1 MDGRLIRFFSIPGF
15 SRCRRSAARLGACAA
30 ALLAVAAHAQIHLP
44 APAIASADAS
54 GNSVYA
60 LTFNGSGHINGT
72 ESLASGGAQK
82 LTVLDAL
89 VWVPDH
95 STSRTALDLV
105 AADATHGRILLYP
118 SPHYGSSTAIF
129 TYKNSGPA
137 HPTGLAADA
146 AGNIFITSLASKSG
160 PTSLWV
166 LPFDAA
172 TGQYDLA
179 PVPIDQSFGGV
190 KTVALAE
197 VLVAGTAASTPAGSS
212 APAWNAGDILVLV
225 GDTFNSWVPK
235 SGGTAGENIAEY
247 LQEESR
253 DLVNARVMVYR
264 KSLIYQ
270 SNGALATSN
279 FPLNRSIPA
288 AVTMSQFAKKAAIP
302 FGMDIWPADATH
314 GVSLLFTTFDG
325 RVIRFDTSQNAFV
338 ADFADRRRESPS
350 AEDHRQ
356 GIALQKI
363 KVATTATAS
372 YAFVAEPVTPNGGKI
387 LQFGAPPASGPNNP
401 IATLSQGVGNP
412 VGLAASNSL
421 VPVSSCEGQNCSFG
435 PGLTLNI
442 TCPVGGCTFPAG
454 ATIQEELCVVQA
466 DPRVTVTPNGE
477 GGYNWSCGSD
487 SQGNTTLDVAN
498 FCPNYPSTVLPST
511 ICGHS
516 GPTGSGIVVQ
526 KGTAEI
532 VDLYNYVNDTIF
544 TWVADVTQYL
554 PSPLYDLS
562 CQPGPDG
569 PLTAWAP
576 RSDLYSIEG
585 SIVEGGPESGGNYF
599 FEDTGACDESKH
611 LSKSASMG
619 LFGIALNVPSV
630 SLPAYENTK
639 INNWRLTLSNAQSQV
654 TNPSV
659 VSALQSDISTV
670 QSYFNSGNYNCA
682 LNELGAIDAYLQAHQ
697 TSFTGA
703 PPPGNPNLY
712 GELWQ
717 RTNNLYLSIIV
728 NFTSLGPNTTMPPNN
743 VPACNAV
750 ALNQPSGLAF
760 YNGNLYVANYGSGQV
775 LVYAPGQN
783 GQMVLQ
789 PSMTLNGMINPVR
802 LAVNPNGW
810 LFVADTGGT
819 LGNNTVSVFNSSG
832 ASLFQITGLTRP
844 LGVAADANNYL
855 YVAENYGG
863 TAAVNDIRVYSITE
877 GPLLLYTFTG
887 DATGL
892 AFNSVGALA
901 YNGTDLLV
909 GLPNEISYYLTSDL
923 TTNNGNYCKVP
934 PCPPPQDA
942 KQAPIT
948 SNLDGVI
955 GIAVDPTEYV
965 YVTDYYGDPTFAQY
979 APVTGKQTSLNLSGG
994 PALSNPQG
1002 IALDA
1007 SGNIYVSNT
1016 ANNAINVYHNGGVFW
1031 YTIQ

>member
-1 MDGRLIRFFSIPGF
+1 MDGQLIPFFSIPGS
-15 SRCRRSAARLGACAA
+15 SRCRRTAARLGACAA
-30 ALLAVAAHAQIHLP
+30 ALLAVAAHAQVQLP

-60 LTFNGSGHINGT
+60 LTLNGSGRINGT
-72 ESLASGGAQK
+72 ESLASGGAPN
-82 LTVLDAL
+82 LTVMDAL

-95 STSRTALDLV
+95 SSSTTALDLV

-118 SPHYGSSTAIF
+118 SPNYGSSTAIF
-129 TYKNSGPA
+129 AYKNSGPA

-179 PVPIDQSFGGV
+179 PVLIDQNFGGV
-190 KTVALAE
+190 KTLALAE
-197 VLVAGTAASTPAGSS
+197 VLVAGTAATAPGSS

-225 GDTFNSWVPK
+225 GDSLNT
-235 SGGTAGENIAEY
+235 
-247 LQEESR
+247 
-253 DLVNARVMVYR
+253 RVMVYP

-279 FPLNRSIPA
+279 FPLNQSIPT
-288 AVTMSQFAKKAAIP
+288 AVTMSQFTKKAAIP

-314 GVSLLFTTFDG
+314 GVSLLFTTLDG
-325 RVIRFDTSQNAFV
+325 RIIRFDTSQNAFV
-338 ADFADRRRESPS
+338 TTNFADYCK
-350 AEDHRQ
+350 

-372 YAFVAEPVTPNGGKI
+372 YAFVAEPVTPKGGQI
-387 LQFGAPPASGPNNP
+387 LQFGAPPAKGPNNP
-401 IATLSQGVGNP
+401 IATLSQGVGTP

-421 VPVSSCEGQNCSFG
+421 VPVGSCEGQPCSFG

-442 TCPVGGCTFPAG
+442 TCPARGCTFPAG
-454 ATIQEELCVVQA
+454 ATIQEEVCPIQV
-466 DPRVTVTPNGE
+466 DPRVTASPNGE
-477 GGYNWSCGSD
+477 GGYTWSCGAD

-498 FCPNYPSTVLPST
+498 YCPNYPSTVLPPT

-516 GPTGSGIVVQ
+516 GPTGSGFVVV
-526 KGTAEI
+526 KGTAEV
-532 VDLYNYVNDTIF
+532 VDLYNYVSGSIF
-544 TWVADVTQYL
+544 TFITDATQYL

-562 CQPGPDG
+562 CQPGPNG
-569 PLTAWAP
+569 PLTAYAP
-576 RSDLYSIEG
+576 RSDLYPIEG

-599 FEDTGACDESKH
+599 VEDTGACDGGQGTK
-611 LSKSASMG
+611 KAASMG
-619 LFGIALNVPSV
+619 LFGIGLNVTPD
-630 SLPAYENTK
+630 SLPAYVNTK
-639 INNWRLTLSNAQSQV
+639 FNNFSLTLSNAQSQI

-659 VSALQSDISTV
+659 YSTLQSDLATA

-682 LNELGAIDAYLQAHQ
+682 LNELGAIDTYLVANQA
-697 TSFTGA
+697 SFTGA

-712 GELWQ
+712 GEAWS
-717 RTNNLYLSIIV
+717 RTNNLIETTRV
-728 NFTSLGPNTTMPPNN
+728 NFTSLGPSKTIPANDL
-743 VPACNAV
+743 PACNSV
-750 ALNQPSGLAF
+750 ALNQPSGLAVSP
-760 YNGNLYVANYGSGQV
+760 YNGYLYVTNYGSGQV
-775 LVYAPGQN
+775 LVYAPAMN

-802 LAVNPNGW
+802 LAFAPIADNNIYGF

-832 ASLFQITGLTRP
+832 GSQLQISGLTRP
-844 LGVAADANNYL
+844 LGVAADQQG
-855 YVAENYGG
+855 YVYVSENYGG
-863 TAAVNDIRVYSITE
+863 TAANNYQDAVNDIRVYTIGE
-877 GPLLLYTFTG
+877 GASLLYTFVG
-887 DATGL
+887 DATEL

-909 GLPNEISYYLTSDL
+909 GLPSEISYYATSDL
-923 TTNNGNYCKVP
+923 TTNNGNYCEVP

-942 KQAPIT
+942 NQAPIT

-955 GIAVDPTEYV
+955 GIAVDPKEYV
-965 YVTDYYGDPTFAQY
+965 YVTNYYGDPTFAQY
-979 APVTGKQTSLNLSGG
+979 APFTGQQTALNLTGG

-1002 IALDA
+1002 IALDT

-1016 ANNAINVYHNGGVFW
+1016 ANNAINVYHNGGVYW

>member
-1 MDGRLIRFFSIPGF
+1 MDGQLIRFFTIPGS
-15 SRCRRSAARLGACAA
+15 SRRRRTVARLGACAV
-30 ALLAVAAHAQIHLP
+30 ALLAVATAHAQVKLP
-44 APAIASADAS
+44 TPTIASADAS

-60 LTFNGSGHINGT
+60 LTLNASGQINGT
-72 ESLASGGAQK
+72 ESLAGGGAPK
-82 LTVLDAL
+82 LTVMDAL

-95 STSRTALDLV
+95 STSTTALDLV

-118 SPHYGSSTAIF
+118 SPNYGSSTAIF
-129 TYKNSGPA
+129 AYKNSGPA
-137 HPTGLAADA
+137 HPTGLAADS
-146 AGNIFITSLASKSG
+146 AGNIFITSLASKSE

-179 PVPIDQSFGGV
+179 PVLIDRRFGGL
-190 KTVALAE
+190 KTIALAE
-197 VLVAGTAASTPAGSS
+197 VLVAGTAASAPGSS

-225 GDTFNSWVPK
+225 GDTFN
-235 SGGTAGENIAEY
+235 T
-247 LQEESR
+247 
-253 DLVNARVMVYR
+253 RVMVYS

-279 FPLNRSIPA
+279 WPLNRSIPT
-288 AVTMSQFAKKAAIP
+288 AVTMSQFNKKAAIP
-302 FGMDIWPADATH
+302 FGMDIWPADAAH
-314 GVSLLFTTFDG
+314 GVSLLFTTLDG
-325 RVIRFDTSQNAFV
+325 RIIRFDTSANAFV
-338 ADFADRRRESPS
+338 ADFADC
-350 AEDHRQ
+350 Q
-356 GIALQKI
+356 GIAPQKI
-363 KVATTATAS
+363 KVATTATTS
-372 YAFVAEPVTPNGGKI
+372 YAFVAEPVTPNGGRI

-421 VPVSSCEGQNCSFG
+421 VPVSACEGQNCSFG

-442 TCPVGGCTFPAG
+442 TCPAGGCTFPAG

-466 DPRVTVTPNGE
+466 DPRVTVTPNGS

-498 FCPNYPSTVLPST
+498 FCANYPSTVLPST

-516 GPTGSGIVVQ
+516 GPTGSGLVVQ

-532 VDLYNYVNDTIF
+532 VDLYNYVNGSIF
-544 TWVADVTQYL
+544 TWFTDVTQYL
-554 PSPLYDLS
+554 PSPLFDLR
-562 CQPGPDG
+562 CQPGPNG

-576 RSDLYSIEG
+576 RSDLFPIEG
-585 SIVEGGPESGGNYF
+585 RIVEGGPESGGNYF
-599 FEDTGACDESKH
+599 FEDTGACDGGQHPTKA
-611 LSKSASMG
+611 ASMS
-619 LFGIALNVPSV
+619 LFGIGLNVTSD

-639 INNWRLTLSNAQSQV
+639 INNWSLTLSNAQSQV

-659 VSALQSDISTV
+659 YSTLQSDISTV
-670 QSYFNSGNYNCA
+670 QSYFNSGNYDCA
-682 LNELGAIDAYLQAHQ
+682 LNELAAIDTYLQANQ

-743 VPACNAV
+743 VPACNAAV
-750 ALNQPSGLAF
+750 LNQPSGLAF
-760 YNGNLYVANYGSGQV
+760 YNGDLYVANYGTGQV
-775 LVYAPGQN
+775 LVYAPGQS
-783 GQMVLQ
+783 GQMLLQ

-802 LAVNPNGW
+802 LAINSYGW
-810 LFVADTGGT
+810 LFVADVGAT

-832 ASLFQITGLTRP
+832 ASLFQIAGLTRP

-863 TAAVNDIRVYSITE
+863 TAADNYQDAVNDIRVYTIGE
-877 GPLLLYTFTG
+877 GASLLYTFTQ
-887 DATGL
+887 DATAL

-909 GLPNEISYYLTSDL
+909 GLPSEISYYATSDL
-923 TTNNGNYCKVP
+923 TTNNGSYCEVP

-942 KQAPIT
+942 NQPAIT

-955 GIAVDPTEYV
+955 GIAVDPKSFV
-965 YVTDYYGDPTFAQY
+965 YVTNYYGDPTFAQY
-979 APVTGKQTSLNLSGG
+979 APNSGQQTALNLSGG

-1002 IALDA
+1002 IALDS

-1016 ANNAINVYHNGGVFW
+1016 ANNAINVYHNGGAYW

>member
-1 MDGRLIRFFSIPGF
+1 M
-15 SRCRRSAARLGACAA
+15 
-30 ALLAVAAHAQIHLP
+30 
-44 APAIASADAS
+44 
-54 GNSVYA
+54 
-60 LTFNGSGHINGT
+60 LT
-72 ESLASGGAQK
+72 L
-82 LTVLDAL
+82 LDAL

-95 STSRTALDLV
+95 STSTAALDLV

-118 SPHYGSSTAIF
+118 SPNYGSSTAIF

-146 AGNIFITSLASKSG
+146 AGNIFITSLAGKSG

-172 TGQYDLA
+172 TAQYDLA
-179 PVPIDQSFGGV
+179 PVLIDQNFGGV

-197 VLVAGTAASTPAGSS
+197 VLVAGTAASKPAGSS

-225 GDTFNSWVPK
+225 GDAFDT
-235 SGGTAGENIAEY
+235 
-247 LQEESR
+247 
-253 DLVNARVMVYR
+253 RVMVYP

-279 FPLNRSIPA
+279 FPLKQSIPA
-288 AVTMSQFAKKAAIP
+288 AVTMSQFAKKAAIV
-302 FGMDIWPADATH
+302 FGMDVWPADSTH

-325 RVIRFDTSQNAFV
+325 RVIRFDTSRNAFV
-338 ADFADRRRESPS
+338 ADFADRE
-350 AEDHRQ
+350 

-372 YAFVAEPVTPNGGKI
+372 YAFVAAPVTPNGGKI
-387 LQFGAPPASGPNNP
+387 LQFGAPPANGPNNP
-401 IATLSQGVGNP
+401 IATLSQGLGNP
-412 VGLAASNSL
+412 VGLAVSNSL

-466 DPRVTVTPNGE
+466 DPRVTATPNGE
-477 GGYNWSCGSD
+477 GGFNWSCGSD

-498 FCPNYPSTVLPST
+498 FCPNYPSTVLPPT

-516 GPTGSGIVVQ
+516 GPTGAGLVVQ
-526 KGTAEI
+526 KGTAKT
-532 VDLYNYVNDTIF
+532 VDLFNFVNDTIF
-544 TWVADVTQYL
+544 TWFTDVTQYL

-576 RSDLYSIEG
+576 RSDLFPIEG

-599 FEDTGACDESKH
+599 FEDTGACDGGQH
-611 LSKSASMG
+611 PSKSASMSV
-619 LFGIALNVPSV
+619 FGVGLNVTSDG
-630 SLPAYENTK
+630 LPAYENTK
-639 INNWRLTLSNAQSQV
+639 FSNWSLTLSNAQSQV

-659 VSALQSDISTV
+659 YSTLQSDLATA

-682 LNELGAIDAYLQAHQ
+682 LNELGAIDAYLQANQ

-703 PPPGNPNLY
+703 TPPGNPNLY

-717 RTNNLYLSIIV
+717 RTNNLIESTRV
-728 NFTSLGPNTTMPPNN
+728 NFTSLGPSKTIPANDL
-743 VPACNAV
+743 PACNAV

-775 LVYAPGQN
+775 LVYAPATN

-802 LAVNPNGW
+802 LAINPNGW
-810 LFVADTGGT
+810 LFVADPGGT
-819 LGNNTVSVFNSSG
+819 LGNNTVYAFDSSG
-832 ASLFQITGLTRP
+832 ASLFQISGLTRP

-855 YVAENYGG
+855 YVAENFGG
-863 TAAVNDIRVYSITE
+863 SQSMGAVNDIRVYTLGE
-877 GPLLLYTFTG
+877 GASLLYTFTQ
-887 DATGL
+887 DATEL
-892 AFNSVGALA
+892 AFYAVGALA
-901 YNGTDLLV
+901 YNGRDLLV

-923 TTNNGNYCKVP
+923 TTNNGQYCGVP
-934 PCPPPQDA
+934 PCAPPQDP
-942 KQAPIT
+942 KQAAIT

-955 GIAVDPTEYV
+955 GIAVDPKDYV
-965 YVTDYYGDPTFAQY
+965 YVTDYYGDPSFAQY
-979 APVTGKQTSLNLSGG
+979 APVTGQPTSLMLSGDA

-1016 ANNAINVYHNGGVFW
+1016 ANNAINVYHNGGAYW